1 MQTNLSLMLTNAL
14 GALLLACAASPRSGA
29 TAPSSASTS
38 DGSNTAELI
47 RSSWNFDDPK
57 QSEQRF
63 RVLSE
68 QALARGDTASALE
81 LTTQVARAQGLDQRF
96 AEATATL
103 DGVAAKLDG
112 QPAVVRVRV
121 RLEQGRV
128 LNSSDQPEPARPLFL
143 QALELAQAA
152 HLDALAVDA
161 AHMVAITFLSQPSEA
176 IAWNDRALDLAR
188 ASAQADARRW
198 LGSLLNNQGW
208 SYYDKGD
215 YARALQLF
223 EEALDVR
230 RTQDDAQA
238 TRIAQWCVG
247 KALRALGRTERA
259 LEIQEGLRSEYA
271 AIGKASGFVFEEL
284 AECYDAL
291 GDESRARGYFA
302 QAYAELSKDPDF
314 AKHEAARLERIGKLG
329 GAL

>member
-38 DGSNTAELI
+38 AGSNTAELI

-161 AHMVAITFLSQPSEA
+161 AHMVAITFLSQLGGEVLTNATLGLLIGGVLAAPFG
-176 IAWNDRALDLAR
+176 AWLAKR
-188 ASAQADARRW
+188 IP
-198 LGSLLNNQGW
+198 
-208 SYYDKGD
+208 
-215 YARALQLF
+215 ARALL
-223 EEALDVR
+223 ALVG
-230 RTQDDAQA
+230 TVLVA
-238 TRIAQWCVG
+238 TSAYGIW
-247 KALRALGRTERA
+247 KAL
-259 LEIQEGLRSEYA
+259 S
-271 AIGKASGFVFEEL
+271 
-284 AECYDAL
+284 
-291 GDESRARGYFA
+291 
-302 QAYAELSKDPDF
+302 
-314 AKHEAARLERIGKLG
+314 
-329 GAL
+329 